1 MDILRR
7 KEIVWQYTILAL
19 IIALLLAL
27 FEVVIGLESDAEA
40 NYTIKGVFI
49 LFRNLPVFWMILV
62 GTILIPIGIYLL
74 TNRLSRQIDELQQKI
89 DHVHDRMGLIKDFS
103 QQLIHEEYEVD
114 FPITGEEDI
123 LGHSLLDLR
132 DTLKASKE
140 NNQTLRKE
148 EEQRS
153 WIAEGSA
160 HFSEI
165 LRNHI
170 HDPEQLSF
178 KVIKDLTKH
187 INAIQG
193 GFYLLDDTDPNDRF
207 FNLAAFFAYDRRKFT
222 DQHVKWGDGL
232 VGTCALEQKI
242 IHLKNVPDSYITVT
256 SGLGESNPNS
266 LLIVPM
272 QYEDQI
278 YGVLEFAS
286 FGKFEPN
293 HISLVEKTAE
303 SVAATLSAVRTN
315 QRTARLLEES
325 KAQTHT
331 LSSHEEEMR
340 QNMEELQATQEEAM
354 RQSQRFIVLED
365 AINQNLIRV
374 EFDTDGRLISANS
387 LFYSKFEFNNDSRI
401 EGKPVSE
408 FISEEN
414 RDWFKTIWS
423 KLLQN
428 NESYKGYIKHVTRTG
443 KDLWTMGTM
452 SISKNE
458 EASEDKILYLA
469 IDASI
474 ERNQNRKN
482 ELIVETI
489 HNTGIKLELD
499 INGNLLE
506 CSDNFIQIFRLS
518 QKDIRSLVIF
528 DLISPIEM
536 EAFNKRWDSI
546 IKGTGSSGILRC
558 KTSGDGDVWLTGTFN
573 PVYNM
578 AHEVESIIFA
588 GHDISH
594 EKQLEEEVR
603 TYSEIQKKQEKQL
616 KDAEKELFTKLR
628 DTKNEL
634 LNQFKETERI
644 KNINERIVEDSPEAI
659 ITTSSDNRVVF
670 FNKAAELL
678 WKTDRKD
685 VLQQDITVL
694 FPEKLTDKDA
704 LLGSFVR
711 PGDNKITGQRRK
723 SMIIDKSGKEKAVNI
738 LLTKA
743 RVDNENTYTA
753 FIQPAD

>member
-7 KEIVWQYTILAL
+7 KEIVWQYTFLAL
-19 IIALLLAL
+19 TAALVL
-27 FEVVIGLESDAEA
+27 FLCEVVFGLEIDAEA
-40 NYTIKGVFI
+40 TYTVKGVFI
-49 LFRNLPVFWMILV
+49 LFRNLPVFWLILLSN
-62 GTILIPIGIYLL
+62 ILIPVVVYIL
-74 TNRLSRQIDELQQKI
+74 TKHLDRQICELQENVDNVQ
-89 DHVHDRMGLIKDFS
+89 DRMGLIKEFS
-103 QQLIHEEYEVD
+103 RQLIQENYEVD
-114 FPITGEEDI
+114 FPVTGKEDI

-132 DTLKASKE
+132 NTLKVSRE
-140 NNQTLRKE
+140 NNLKLRKE

-178 KVIKDLTKH
+178 KVIKDLTKYV
-187 INAIQG
+187 NAIQG

-222 DQHVKWGDGL
+222 DQRIQWGDGL

-242 IHLKNVPDSYITVT
+242 IHLKNVPDTYITVT

-286 FGKFEPN
+286 LGKFEPN
-293 HISLVEKTAE
+293 HIALVEKTAE
-303 SVAATLSAVRTN
+303 SVAATLSAVKTN
-315 QRTARLLEES
+315 QRTAKLLEES

-354 RQSQRFIVLED
+354 RQSQRFLVLED
-365 AINQNLIRV
+365 AINQNLIRA
-374 EFDTDGRLISANS
+374 EFDTDGRLISANT
-387 LFYSKFEFNNDSRI
+387 LFYSRFEFSNDTRI
-401 EGKPVSE
+401 DGKPISE

-414 RDWFKTIWS
+414 REWFKTIWS
-423 KLLQN
+423 ILIQK
-428 NESYKGYIKHVTRTG
+428 NEPYKGYIKHVTRTG
-443 KDLWTMGTM
+443 KDLWTVATL
-452 SISKNE
+452 SVSRNE

-469 IDASI
+469 IDTSL
-474 ERNQNRKN
+474 ERNQSRKN
-482 ELIVETI
+482 ELIVETLN
-489 HNTGIKLELD
+489 NTGIKLELD

-506 CSDNFIQIFRLS
+506 CSDHFIQIFKLS
-518 QKDIRSLVIF
+518 QKDIKSLVIF

-546 IKGTGSSGILRC
+546 IKGTGSSGVLRC
-558 KTSGDGDVWLTGTFN
+558 KTFEDGDVWLTGTFS

-578 AHEVESIIFA
+578 AHEVESIVFA
-588 GHDISH
+588 GHDMTH
-594 EKQLEEEVR
+594 EKQLEDEVR
-603 TYSEIQKKQEKQL
+603 TFSETMKKQEKLL

-628 DTKNEL
+628 DTRTEL

-644 KNINERIVEDSPEAI
+644 KSINERILEDSPEAI

-685 VLQQDITVL
+685 VLQQDITIL
-694 FPEKLTDKDA
+694 FPEKLTDKDE
-704 LLGSFVR
+704 LLGSLIR
-711 PGDNKITGQRRK
+711 PGDNKITGQIRN
-723 SMIIDKSGKEKAVNI
+723 SMIIDKSGKEKAVKI
-738 LLTKA
+738 LLTKV
-743 RVDNENTYTA
+743 RVDSENAYTV
-753 FIQPAD
+753 FVHPVD